1 MNILIIDDDPSI
13 KQLLGHFL
21 KPAHELTELAS
32 GNEAIELLAREAN
45 KFDLVICDYELPD
58 GNGLKVLE
66 YLKAQNMN
74 LDFIFFTSHSN
85 ISASIFY
92 DRFLG
97 TYPKLRLQELLD
109 DIAKISSNSRIVNR

>member
-1 MNILIIDDDPSI
+1 MKILIVDDDPSI

-32 GNEAIELLAREAN
+32 GNEAIELLARDGN
-45 KFDLVICDYELPD
+45 KYDLVVCDYEMPD

-66 YLKAQNMN
+66 YLNAQKMS
-74 LDFIFFTSHSN
+74 LDFILFTSRGN
-85 ISASIFY
+85 ISVTIPY

-97 TYPKLRLQELLD
+97 IYPKLCFQELLD
-109 DIAKISSNSRIVNR
+109 DIEKKSLEIKS